1 MEFVSISVVYPRIFG
16 LSGMF
21 CRYLSSLCLKLVKEH
36 PVWPRIFTGRLL
48 KSCGPLIW
56 RLPSLIALILP
67 DAHCFIWGTWHR
79 RPCLVD
85 VYDFIPTFG
94 AIPSR
99 IFQVYIIRYL
109 SILLSWEYI
118 LRVDSRSQSFYSDI
132 RYILLENDLKRDSIF
147 WISPTLCGV
156 HSWEQ

>member
-21 CRYLSSLCLKLVKEH
+21 CRYLSSLCLKLVTEH
-36 PVWPRIFTGRLL
+36 PVRPFTGRLL

-56 RLPSLIALILP
+56 RLPSLILP
-67 DAHCFIWGTWHR
+67 EVHCFIWGIWHR
-79 RPCLVD
+79 RLCLVD
-85 VYDFIPTFG
+85 VYHFIPTFG
-94 AIPSR
+94 ALPSR

-118 LRVDSRSQSFYSDI
+118 LRADSRSQQFSSDI
-132 RYILLENDLKRDSIF
+132 GYILLENDLKRDSIF